1 MCGDHVKR
9 LLNKVL
15 LTLFVG
21 DYFYSVLWCGT
32 YMYLVC
38 LSKAFSR
45 YQMQQITSE
54 FMDTFGLDEEELKDP
69 DDSIR

>member
-1 MCGDHVKR
+1 
-9 LLNKVL
+9 
-15 LTLFVG
+15 
-21 DYFYSVLWCGT
+21 
-32 YMYLVC
+32 MYLVC
-38 LSKAFSR
+38 FFLAFSR